1 MKLRIALN
9 TGFAREP
16 VRVVEVEADKF
27 MVVEG
32 RLEVYNDARNPIVVY
47 APGVW
52 RTIADAGA
60 VEKAMSHTSENSGR
74 NEPTRQTTAP

>member
-60 VEKAMSHTSENSGR
+60 VEKAMSHTSENTGR
-74 NEPTRQTTAP
+74 NQPTRQATAP

>member
-1 MKLRIALN
+1 MKCRIALN
-9 TGFAREP
+9 TGVVRDP
-16 VRVVEVEADKF
+16 VRVVEVTAAGFSIEDG
-27 MVVEG
+27 MLRV
-32 RLEVYNDARNPIVVY
+32 LDANANNIVVY

-74 NEPTRQTTAP
+74 NEPTRQTPAP